1 MNVLIKREY
10 DYAIRICAY
19 LAGNYQKGP
28 ISLADISQKL
38 FITRPFATKIIYKL
52 KQHQIVGTTQG
63 KFGGVYLNRPP
74 EKLSFYIVLQAM
86 GFDFALNECIK
97 NPNICPLVSH
107 CKIHLFF
114 VKQNNYLIRQLQE
127 AMISE
132 FAFSDSNLAPKIN
145 VASAKGG

>member
-28 ISLADISQKL
+28 ISLAAISQKL

-52 KQHQIVGTTQG
+52 KQHHIIGTTQG
-63 KFGGVYLNRPP
+63 KRGGVFLTYPP
-74 EKLSFYIVLQAM
+74 EKLSFYKILQAM

-114 VKQNNYLIRQLQE
+114 VKQDHYLMRQLQE

-132 FAFSDSNLAPKIN
+132 FIFGDSDLEPKPN
-145 VASAKGG
+145 GTHKKGG